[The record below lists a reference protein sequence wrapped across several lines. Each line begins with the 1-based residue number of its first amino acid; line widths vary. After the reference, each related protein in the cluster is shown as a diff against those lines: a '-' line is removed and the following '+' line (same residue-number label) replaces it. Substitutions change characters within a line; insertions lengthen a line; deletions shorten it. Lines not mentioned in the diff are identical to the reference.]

1 MMGQRQQA
9 DPKLFYVGVNI
20 EARIPPEHV
29 YRQLARALNFDG
41 VRPLVAHCYGDRGHE
56 SMDPVVLLKLYLI
69 THLEN
74 VRSERELVRHLA
86 FRLDW
91 LWFCGLD
98 LDSPIPHHSV
108 LSKARA
114 RWGLKVFEQLFAQV
128 LVQCEA
134 AGLIEGKTVF
144 ADSTILKA
152 HADVRSRVAR
162 GLWQQLEAAPEP
174 LPEEP
179 EGAAVAWAT
188 PALPVAECSRPV
200 PPLPAVSPTH
210 TPAPPEDTQ
219 AHELPSP
226 PEGGFN
232 AQWVS
237 RTDPDAGTT
246 LRRGRGVTLGYRDH
260 TLTDNRC
267 GVILATVATAA
278 HYDDARLLPVLLD
291 KAQAY
296 VQLQP
301 KEVVGDSQY
310 GTQENRT
317 RMRRR
322 RIRPYL
328 KRRTTHGENG
338 NKRWLEL
345 LDPPLDKGRA
355 VRLMR
360 RRQHV
365 AEGRF
370 AEAHARMGH
379 RRCRQRRRWRVQI
392 QCYLVALTQNALK
405 LTRHPRSTPRKAA
418 ARAVYRSPATSRHPP
433 KHSTRLR

>member
-1 MMGQRQQA
+1 M
-9 DPKLFYVGVNI
+9 
-20 EARIPPEHV
+20 
-29 YRQLARALNFDG
+29 
-41 VRPLVAHCYGDRGHE
+41 
-56 SMDPVVLLKLYLI
+56 
-69 THLEN
+69 
-74 VRSERELVRHLA
+74 
-86 FRLDW
+86 
-91 LWFCGLD
+91 
-98 LDSPIPHHSV
+98 
-108 LSKARA
+108 
-114 RWGLKVFEQLFAQV
+114 
-128 LVQCEA
+128 QCEA

-188 PALPVAECSRPV
+188 PALPAAECSRPV

-219 AHELPSP
+219 THELPSP

-301 KEVVGDSQY
+301 QEVVGDSQY
-310 GTQENRT
+310 GSQENRT

-322 RIRPYL
+322 KIRPYL
-328 KRRTTHGENG
+328 KRRTTRGENG
-338 NKRWLEL
+338 SKSWLEL
-345 LDPPLDKGRA
+345 LDPELDQGRA

-392 QCYLVALTQNALK
+392 QCYLVAMAQNALK
-405 LTRHPRSTPRKAA
+405 LTRHPRPQPR
-418 ARAVYRSPATSRHPP
+418 RAG
-433 KHSTRLR
+433 RLTHGL